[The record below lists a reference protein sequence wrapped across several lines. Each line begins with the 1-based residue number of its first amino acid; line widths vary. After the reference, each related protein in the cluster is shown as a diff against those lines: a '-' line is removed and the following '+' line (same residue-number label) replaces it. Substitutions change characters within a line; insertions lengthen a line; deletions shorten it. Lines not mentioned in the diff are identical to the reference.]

1 MPFNDFHVAH
11 MTILGT
17 AFLFALITGFVSRK
31 TNFCTMGALA
41 DWVSTGS
48 TGRMKAWLLAIAVA
62 IAGVVSLEA
71 FGLVDADNASPAYRS
86 SEFAWLQNLLGG
98 FCFGIGMTLASG
110 CGSKMLVRI
119 GGGNL
124 KSLIVVLVIALVAY
138 YMANPFPDTDDTLYS
153 LLFHDWIQPFTIEL
167 SGKQDIGT
175 LVAGEN
181 HSLTARIVAGVSLV
195 ALLLVFIFKEAEF
208 RKQKEQITAGLVI
221 GLAIAGV
228 WLVTSSIKVEADGE
242 ALQLSGYVQNWEFLS
257 DSDEHKPASSQS
269 LRPQS
274 FTIINPIGQA
284 FGYAKSGFDNALVT
298 CGLMIVTGILLGSF
312 LHAVI
317 TGGFRVEWFASF
329 RDFARHLLGALLMG
343 FGGVLAMGC
352 TFGQAISGI
361 STLSIGS
368 FIAFSG
374 IMLGSALTL
383 KIQYYMIIY
392 TSEASFI
399 DSLRASLADLGL
411 IPNSLRKLD
420 PV

>member
-1 MPFNDFHVAH
+1 MPFDDFHVAH

-17 AFLFALITGFVSRK
+17 AFLLALITGFVSRK
-31 TNFCTMGALA
+31 TNFCTMGAFA

-48 TGRMKAWLLAIAVA
+48 TSRMKAWLLAIAVA

-71 FGLVDADNASPAYRS
+71 LGLVDADNASPAYRS
-86 SEFAWLQNLLGG
+86 SELAWLQNLLGG

-124 KSLIVVLVIALVAY
+124 KSLIVILVIALVAY
-138 YMANPFPDTDDTLYS
+138 YMANPFSGTDDTLYS
-153 LLFHDWIQPFTIEL
+153 LLFHDWIQPFTMEL
-167 SGKQDIGT
+167 TGKQDIGT
-175 LVAGEN
+175 LVAGKN
-181 HSLTARIVAGVSLV
+181 HSSTARIVAGLAVV
-195 ALLLVFIFKEAEF
+195 TLLIVFIFQNAEF
-208 RKQKEQITAGLVI
+208 RKQKEHIIAGLVI

-228 WLVTSSIKVEADGE
+228 WLVTSSIKVEAEGE
-242 ALQLSGYVQNWEFLS
+242 AFQLSGYVENWEFLS

-269 LRPQS
+269 LGPQS

-284 FGYAKSGFDNALVT
+284 FGYAKSGFDNALLT
-298 CGLMIVTGILLGSF
+298 CGLMIVTGIVLGSF

-317 TGGFRVEWFASF
+317 TRGFRVEWFASF
-329 RDFARHLLGALLMG
+329 RDVARHLLGALLMG

-374 IMLGSALTL
+374 IILGSVLTL

-392 TSEASFI
+392 AGEASFI

>member
-1 MPFNDFHVAH
+1 MPFDDFHVAH

-17 AFLFALITGFVSRK
+17 AFLLALITGFVSRK
-31 TNFCTMGALA
+31 TNFCTMGAFA

-71 FGLVDADNASPAYRS
+71 LGLVDADNASPAYRS
-86 SEFAWLQNLLGG
+86 SELAWLQNLLGG

-124 KSLIVVLVIALVAY
+124 KSLILVLVIALVAY
-138 YMANPFPDTDDTLYS
+138 YMANPFSGTDDTLYS
-153 LLFHDWIQPFTIEL
+153 LLFHDWIQPFTMEL
-167 SGKQDIGT
+167 TGKQDIGT
-175 LVAGEN
+175 LVAGKN
-181 HSLTARIVAGVSLV
+181 HSSTARIVAGLAVV
-195 ALLLVFIFKEAEF
+195 TLLIVFIFQNAEF
-208 RKQKEQITAGLVI
+208 RKQKEHIIAGLVI

-228 WLVTSSIKVEADGE
+228 WLVTSSIKVEAEGE
-242 ALQLSGYVQNWEFLS
+242 AFQLSGYVENWEFLS

-269 LRPQS
+269 LGPQS

-284 FGYAKSGFDNALVT
+284 FGYAKSGFDNALLT
-298 CGLMIVTGILLGSF
+298 CGLMIVTGIVLGSF

-317 TGGFRVEWFASF
+317 TRGFRVEWFASF
-329 RDFARHLLGALLMG
+329 RDVARHLLGALLMG

-374 IMLGSALTL
+374 IILGSVLTL

-392 TSEASFI
+392 AGEASFI